1 MGRSE
6 ANREMPEM
14 TTPVLNRWVPAIVL
28 SATFAWLAGPA
39 AAQDAAT
46 PAAGTAPP
54 TESQELAAE
63 LLSGMS
69 NYLAKLPGFRAK
81 LVSSYDVVQESGEK
95 IEFNE
100 IREVTVSRP
109 NLLRV
114 EQIFSD
120 GAQDLVV
127 FDGQHI
133 NVYDGEL
140 GVYAQAPQPGSVD
153 DAVIYFVRDLGMR
166 LPLALILSTRLPDE
180 LSKRVKSVDYVEY
193 TNILGPGAHHIS
205 ARTNTVDFQVWIA
218 DGERPLPMRIVLT
231 YKTEP
236 GQPQF
241 RAQFLDWDEKT
252 AAPADAFTFK
262 PPADAQKIVFAVQAP
277 PAGSA
282 PAPSTAPTGNLP

>member
-1 MGRSE
+1 MK
-6 ANREMPEM
+6 
-14 TTPVLNRWVPAIVL
+14 TPARKRLAPALAL

-39 AAQDAAT
+39 AAQDAA
-46 PAAGTAPP
+46 PPVADTAQP
-54 TESQELAAE
+54 TESQALAGE

-69 NYLAKLPGFRAK
+69 NYLAKLPGFRAR

-120 GAQDLVV
+120 GAQDLLV
-127 FDGQHI
+127 FDGQQI

-153 DAVIYFVRDLGMR
+153 DAVVYFVRDLGMR
-166 LPLALILSTRLPDE
+166 LPLAALLSTRLPDE

-218 DGERPLPMRIVLT
+218 DGERPLPLRIVLT
-231 YKTEP
+231 YKAEP

-241 RAQFLDWDEKT
+241 RAQFLDWDEKS
-252 AAPADAFTFK
+252 AAPADAFVFK

-277 PAGSA
+277 PAGAAAA
-282 PAPSTAPTGNLP
+282 PGTAPTGNLP